1 MLVKEGRE
9 RKMSYHSKADPVF
22 FFRDARRGNTR
33 TDEEIFEK
41 KKKKGEGRERER
53 NEKRAQVEAVFR

>member
-1 MLVKEGRE
+1 MLVKGGRE

-41 KKKKGEGRERER
+41 KKKKEEERERER

>member
-1 MLVKEGRE
+1 MLVKGGRE

-41 KKKKGEGRERER
+41 KKKKEEERERE
-53 NEKRAQVEAVFR
+53 K

>member
-1 MLVKEGRE
+1 
-9 RKMSYHSKADPVF
+9 MSYHSKADPVF

-41 KKKKGEGRERER
+41 KKKKEEERERER

>member
-1 MLVKEGRE
+1 MLVKGGRE

>member
-1 MLVKEGRE
+1 MLVKGGRE

-41 KKKKGEGRERER
+41 KKKKEEERERKR